1 MASRPTADSSDDGH
15 FLEIG
20 CDCFP
25 AVRAYAPQY
34 FTKGCFEEH
43 VRTVVAV
50 FEIPSPVLLAGLHI
64 GIRTVEEPTQAGWR
78 HVQHARELAQRGAQF
93 LAV

>member
-1 MASRPTADSSDDGH
+1 MAGRTTVDESDGGH

-25 AVRAYAPQY
+25 PVRAYAPQH

-50 FEIPSPVLLAGLHI
+50 FEIPSPVLLARLHI
-64 GIRTVEEPTQAGWR
+64 GICTVEEPTQAGWR
-78 HVQHARELAQRGAQF
+78 HVQRPRELA
-93 LAV
+93 